1 MTFAILNGDNRGSIV
16 FDIEFF
22 QAKMDYDID
31 LWHSEIQV
39 TTVPNGIIDLIER
52 LVESGKFNKEEL
64 KTDCAKVTGLRWWLW
79 EQTECNQNLGT
90 TSDKA
95 DERVIGIG
103 NRLKRDVEKV
113 LKSYKSECDALGVS
127 INVCGTVDLIR
138 YTKER
143 KRGYNA
149 VQAERSEINF
159 KELPVNIWL

>member
-1 MTFAILNGDNRGSIV
+1 MSEP
-16 FDIEFF
+16 DICLSSTPIP
-22 QAKMDYDID
+22 ID
-31 LWHSEIQV
+31 E
-39 TTVPNGIIDLIER
+39 T
-52 LVESGKFNKEEL
+52 
-64 KTDCAKVTGLRWWLW
+64 
-79 EQTECNQNLGT
+79 
-90 TSDKA
+90 

-113 LKSYKSECDALGVS
+113 LKSYKGECDALGVS

-149 VQAERSEINF
+149 VRAERSEINF